1 MEKDLHINSIDDLIK
16 LAESERLGP
25 TQFINLLDHINKHRF
40 LFILL
45 KTDYSSTKEIAP
57 FLIEYKNRKQSY
69 EFPIFADWQH

>member
-16 LAESERLGP
+16 LAESERLEP

-45 KTDYSSTKEIAP
+45 KTDYKSTKEIAP
-57 FLIEYKNRKQSY
+57 LLIEYKNRKQSHEY
-69 EFPIFADWQH
+69 PIFADWRH